1 MAKKEEEK
9 KETKKEEVKKETTTK
24 KEEKKEMKK
33 GEVKK
38 EEPKKETKKKEE
50 PKKEPTISDIPDEDI
65 EKELQARKEKAEAKK
80 KEEEAKRKAEEEEDR
95 KRRYGELPHGACQ
108 ELQDFWLKGIYGCY
122 DADSDWCKGCETDFP
137 DCFAICKKNT
147 EEMQAQKKETKTKTK
162 RTGERKTSTIGLD
175 PFGQKLTSRA
185 AQFNAL
191 LLRPEGA
198 TKEELIQIRS
208 DFARRMGVI
217 MFRGSTRG
225 IKILEK
231 EGRYFAIY
239 ENAKK
244 EEEEVTTA

>member
-1 MAKKEEEK
+1 
-9 KETKKEEVKKETTTK
+9 
-24 KEEKKEMKK
+24 
-33 GEVKK
+33 
-38 EEPKKETKKKEE
+38 
-50 PKKEPTISDIPDEDI
+50 
-65 EKELQARKEKAEAKK
+65 
-80 KEEEAKRKAEEEEDR
+80 
-95 KRRYGELPHGACQ
+95 
-108 ELQDFWLKGIYGCY
+108 
-122 DADSDWCKGCETDFP
+122 
-137 DCFAICKKNT
+137 
-147 EEMQAQKKETKTKTK
+147 MQAQKKETKTKTK

-217 MFRGSTRG
+217 MFRASTRG
-225 IKILEK
+225 IKIIEK

-244 EEEEVTTA
+244 EEEREEVTTA